1 MAVAAAVASARLL
14 ARLLPEVED
23 SSTNAGGVM
32 AVSFRRKVLYTAV
45 SLLVF
50 LVAGE
55 LLLYGVQ
62 NYYGGG
68 EHDPRYWMNA
78 MSASL
83 RPTVMA
89 LGLVPLLYSEMVVHL
104 CMALKIIG
112 VHDDR
117 LPDHRRRLERTRRLF
132 AMQIAIVSPVAIVL
146 YASAIAGGTPF
157 ITTAALVFV
166 FQLIAGG
173 LIAIYL
179 DDLLRKGYG
188 FLSGLSLFSAANC
201 CACIFWK
208 ALNHAYPWMMML
220 STLAFFLLV
229 LIILGD
235 HHITLPPMLSIKYGE
250 TNKVVN
256 MLGIWKE
263 MRQYPG
269 HYWPVSGIASYIT
282 TPLTVCSR
290 SKRYLVRLLK
300 KTQRTRV
307 SPEQLLQEHDEDESI
322 SPRRCRHYM
331 TMAAYIVGICVGL
344 LNLLAGF
351 MGLGGSGPAIMLA
364 VTVIHNLVEGR
375 NTGHVAAFG
384 L

>member
-1 MAVAAAVASARLL
+1 
-14 ARLLPEVED
+14 
-23 SSTNAGGVM
+23 
-32 AVSFRRKVLYTAV
+32 
-45 SLLVF
+45 
-50 LVAGE
+50 
-55 LLLYGVQ
+55 
-62 NYYGGG
+62 
-68 EHDPRYWMNA
+68 
-78 MSASL
+78 
-83 RPTVMA
+83 
-89 LGLVPLLYSEMVVHL
+89 
-104 CMALKIIG
+104 
-112 VHDDR
+112 
-117 LPDHRRRLERTRRLF
+117 
-132 AMQIAIVSPVAIVL
+132 
-146 YASAIAGGTPF
+146 
-157 ITTAALVFV
+157 
-166 FQLIAGG
+166 
-173 LIAIYL
+173 
-179 DDLLRKGYG
+179 
-188 FLSGLSLFSAANC
+188 
-201 CACIFWK
+201 
-208 ALNHAYPWMMML
+208 MMML
-220 STLAFFLLV
+220 ATLAFFLLV

-235 HHITLPPMLSIKYGE
+235 HHITLPPVRSPADPTLRITHTISVSYLAYAPIILQPALLSFPFSSISQMLSIKYGE

>member
-117 LPDHRRRLERTRRLF
+117 LPDHRRRL
-132 AMQIAIVSPVAIVL
+132 
-146 YASAIAGGTPF
+146 
-157 ITTAALVFV
+157 
-166 FQLIAGG
+166 
-173 LIAIYL
+173 
-179 DDLLRKGYG
+179 
-188 FLSGLSLFSAANC
+188 
-201 CACIFWK
+201 
-208 ALNHAYPWMMML
+208 
-220 STLAFFLLV
+220 
-229 LIILGD
+229 
-235 HHITLPPMLSIKYGE
+235 
-250 TNKVVN
+250 
-256 MLGIWKE
+256 
-263 MRQYPG
+263 
-269 HYWPVSGIASYIT
+269 
-282 TPLTVCSR
+282 
-290 SKRYLVRLLK
+290 
-300 KTQRTRV
+300 
-307 SPEQLLQEHDEDESI
+307 
-322 SPRRCRHYM
+322 
-331 TMAAYIVGICVGL
+331 
-344 LNLLAGF
+344 
-351 MGLGGSGPAIMLA
+351 
-364 VTVIHNLVEGR
+364 
-375 NTGHVAAFG
+375 
-384 L
+384 

>member
-1 MAVAAAVASARLL
+1 MAVAAAIIGEAV
-14 ARLLPEVED
+14 
-23 SSTNAGGVM
+23 AGGTRQQHGR
-32 AVSFRRKVLYTAV
+32 RRKVLYTAV
-45 SLLVF
+45 SLLIF

-55 LLLYGVQ
+55 LPLYGVKSY
-62 NYYGGG
+62 YYGSG
-68 EHDPRYWMNA
+68 DPRYWMNA

-89 LGLVPLLYSEMVVHL
+89 LGLVPLLYSEMAVHL
-104 CMALKIIG
+104 SMALNIIG

-117 LPDHRRRLERTRRLF
+117 LPTIDAASSLLGEGTEVVCDADSHRVDCCHC
-132 AMQIAIVSPVAIVL
+132 AIYMPPPLQEARHLLLLHS
-146 YASAIAGGTPF
+146 Y
-157 ITTAALVFV
+157 VFV

-208 ALNHAYPWMMML
+208 ALNHACILMDDDACY
-220 STLAFFLLV
+220 FGLLF
-229 LIILGD
+229 
-235 HHITLPPMLSIKYGE
+235 MLSIKYGE

-307 SPEQLLQEHDEDESI
+307 SPEQLLQEHDEDDSI

-331 TMAAYIVGICVGL
+331 TIAGYLVGICVGL
-344 LNLLAGF
+344 LNLLA
-351 MGLGGSGPAIMLA
+351 LRSCL
-364 VTVIHNLVEGR
+364 L
-375 NTGHVAAFG
+375 
-384 L
+384 